1 MTYILELHIG
11 HPDLNNTDTLQNGD
25 IDRHKGMPI
34 IFNSISLLIF
44 FTAFSLWDFA
54 FFEAWLAR
62 V

>member
-44 FTAFSLWDFA
+44 FTAFSL
-54 FFEAWLAR
+54 
-62 V
+62 